1 MTIAQH
7 PMRLFRLSC
16 GCLRGYPMMPSGI
29 AHEVLCARC
38 RVPAV
43 TVLVYPDRCCGARSL
58 AVSSDGHRAV
68 RVSCTVPRG
77 QCDGTWHL
85 DAIANVEFEAA
96 SPRLR
101 AAIEGRT
108 NRA

>member
-7 PMRLFRLSC
+7 PLRLFRLSC
-16 GCLRGYPMMPSGI
+16 GCLRGYPMMPAGTV
-29 AHEVLCARC
+29 HEVLCARC
-38 RVPAV
+38 RVPVV
-43 TVLVYPDRCCGARSL
+43 TVLVYPERCCGARGSYNGFPL
-58 AVSSDGHRAV
+58 
-68 RVSCTVPRG
+68 SCTVPRG
-77 QCDGTWHL
+77 QCAGAWHF
-85 DAIANVEFEAA
+85 DETANVEFEGT